1 MAPGPQWVPGRERE
15 GSIVSKRLLVALAAL
30 ALVLAAM
37 SPATGQGSPEVV
49 DGGVTL
55 LSQEQLAPAVDVDGD
70 KLVSVIVKLESPSL
84 ASYDGGIAG
93 LPATSPKG
101 KAKLNP
107 KSAAAKKYLQ
117 HLDREHG
124 RFADDLARAIPGASV
139 TQNFDVVIGGVAA
152 LVPLRDLDRLAGIGG
167 VQGVFLDRLEQL
179 DTEVSPGFIGAD
191 DLWNDL
197 GGQQVAGEGVI
208 VGVIDSGVWPE
219 HDSFDDPDPFGNPYP
234 APPVVPGSNG
244 FVGPT
249 NPCDFGD
256 GAFNPADAPFTCNN
270 KLIGAYD
277 FTATYK
283 ALVGLLPTEFDS
295 ARDSN
300 GHGTHTASTSA
311 GNGGV
316 AASIFGVSRGI
327 VSGIAPR
334 AHVIMYKGCGEQG
347 CFSSDTSAAVQQAI
361 LDGVDVMNYSI
372 SGGGDPYADAVSLA
386 FLDAYNAG
394 MLVNPSAGNSGPGAD
409 TVAHREPW
417 TLTVGASTSDRHFIS
432 TVTLNADNGDT
443 LTVTGASVTPGIGTA
458 TPVIFPPAGFEQCDA
473 NPATPTVADPFPANT
488 FNGEIVVC
496 DRGGFARVAKSAN
509 VAAGGAGGMLL
520 ANLVQQGLATD
531 NHFIPSVHLE
541 NTEGDA
547 VKTFMNTHTGVTGTF
562 TQGVATPVQGD
573 VMAPFSSRGGPGQTL
588 GISKPDVTA
597 PGVQILAGH
606 TPLPENVNGGPPG
619 ELFQAIQGTSMSAPH
634 STGSAALVKAAN
646 PSWGPGAI
654 KSALMM
660 TAKTAGVFKEDGV
673 TPADPFDHGSGRI
686 LPDPA
691 ADAAA
696 VITET
701 GANYLALEGSLWDA
715 NYPSLYVP
723 VMPGLITVQRTL
735 TDTTGK
741 NGEWKLSVDAPADL
755 KVTVPGS
762 VLVPKNGG
770 KAFSITVDAKD
781 VPLGE
786 VRHATLTLT
795 KNNQPR
801 KGQVLHFPI
810 TIVRQQAGVTID
822 KECTPDT
829 IAKGETTTCTI
840 TLENTTFNDADVWVS
855 DTVPQPLKLDTSS
868 VVGGTTKGGKIVE
881 FHGSLFAAAPPVVNA
896 AVTPPSAFGYFP
908 LSLFAIP
915 PISASDESIANF
927 GVPSF
932 MYAGEL
938 WNTVGFVS
946 NGYAVVG
953 GGTGADVSFIN
964 SNFPNASPPNNVLA
978 PFWTDLD
985 PSAGGALRIGVL
997 GAGGSLWTVLDWE
1010 NVPNFGNGLPND
1022 FQIWI
1027 GANGDATP
1035 GEEIFFVY
1043 GPNVSGGDGGFLT
1056 VGAENKFGNSG
1067 QAVYFDGAGAAPT
1080 TTNTTGYEVSV
1091 FSTPGAPG
1099 ETHTIT
1105 FDASGKTVGEWWN
1118 YAYMTSDRFAG
1129 TAVDGHHGE
1138 VTK

>member
-1 MAPGPQWVPGRERE
+1 M
-15 GSIVSKRLLVALAAL
+15 SKRLLVALTAL
-30 ALVLAAM
+30 ALVLAAI
-37 SPATGQGSPEVV
+37 SPAAGQDGPELV
-49 DGGVTL
+49 DGGLTL
-55 LSQEQLAPAVDVDGD
+55 LSHEQLTPAVDTNGD

-84 ASYDGGIAG
+84 ASYDGGISG
-93 LPATSPKG
+93 LAATSPKG

-107 KSAAAKKYLQ
+107 KSAAAKKYLR
-117 HLDREHG
+117 HLDREHS
-124 RFADDLARAIPGASV
+124 RFAANLARTIPDATV
-139 TQNFDVVIGGVAA
+139 TQEFDVVIGGVAA
-152 LVPLRDLDRLAGIGG
+152 LVPQRDLDKLAGMAG
-167 VQGVFLDRLEQL
+167 VRGVFLDRLEQL
-179 DTEVSPGFIGAD
+179 DTEVSPQFIGAD
-191 DLWNDL
+191 GLWADL
-197 GGQQVAGEGVI
+197 GGQQQAGEGVI

-219 HDSFDDPDPFGNPYP
+219 HPSFADPDPFGNAYP

-249 NPCDFGD
+249 SPCDFGD
-256 GAFNPADAPFTCNN
+256 VAFNPADAPFTCNN

-283 ALVGLLPTEFDS
+283 ALIALLPTEFDS

-300 GHGTHTASTSA
+300 GHGTHTASTAA

-316 AASIFGVSRGI
+316 AASIFGVPRGTI
-327 VSGIAPR
+327 SGVAPR
-334 AHVIMYKGCGEQG
+334 AHVIMYKGCGAQG

-372 SGGGDPYADAVSLA
+372 SGGGDPYADVVSLA

-432 TVTLNADNGDT
+432 TISLEASNGDT

-473 NPATPTVADPFPANT
+473 NPATPTVADPFPGGT
-488 FNGEIVVC
+488 FSGEIVIC

-520 ANLVQQGLATD
+520 ANLVPQGLATD

-541 NTEGDA
+541 NTQGNA
-547 VKTFMNTHTGVTGTF
+547 VKAFVNTHTGVTATF
-562 TQGVATPVQGD
+562 TQGVATAVQGD

-606 TPLPENVNGGPPG
+606 TPLPEDVNGGLPG

-673 TPADPFDHGSGRI
+673 TPGGPFDFGSGRI
-686 LPDPA
+686 LPNPA

-696 VITET
+696 VITES
-701 GANYLALEGSLWDA
+701 GANYLALENNLWDA

-741 NGEWKLSVDAPADL
+741 NGQWKLSVDAPPDL

-762 VLVPKNGG
+762 VTVPKNGN
-770 KAFSITVDAKD
+770 KVMFIKIDASG
-781 VPLGE
+781 VSLGE

-795 KNNQPR
+795 KNNQPH

-822 KECTPDT
+822 KECTPDS

-840 TLENTTFNDADVWVS
+840 TLENTTFDDADVWVT
-855 DTVPQPLKLDTSS
+855 DQVPQPLKLVTSS
-868 VVGGTTKGGKIVE
+868 VVGGTAKGGKTVE
-881 FHGSLFAAAPPVVNA
+881 FHGSLFGASPPVVNA
-896 AVTPPSAFGYFP
+896 AVTTPSAFGYFP
-908 LSLFAIP
+908 LSFFGVP
-915 PISASDESIANF
+915 PISASDESISNF

-932 MYAGEL
+932 EFAGEL
-938 WNTVGFVS
+938 WNTIGFVS

-953 GGTGADVSFIN
+953 GGTGADVTFIN
-964 SNFPNASPPNNVLA
+964 SDFPNASPPNNVLA
-978 PFWTDLD
+978 PFWTDLN
-985 PSAGGALRIGVL
+985 PGAGGALRIAL
-997 GAGGSLWTVLDWE
+997 LSAGGSSWIVLDWQD
-1010 NVPNFGNGLPND
+1010 VPNFGDLLVND

-1027 GANGDATP
+1027 GINGDATP

-1043 GPNVSGGDGGFLT
+1043 GPDVSAGDGGFLT

-1067 QAVYFDGAGAAPT
+1067 QSVYFDGTGAAPT
-1080 TTNTTGYEVSV
+1080 PTNTTGYEVSV

-1099 ETHTIT
+1099 ETHVMS
-1105 FDASGKTVGEWWN
+1105 FDATGKTAGEWWN
-1118 YAYMTSDRFAG
+1118 YAFMTSPAFAG
-1129 TAVDGHHGE
+1129 TASASAHGE